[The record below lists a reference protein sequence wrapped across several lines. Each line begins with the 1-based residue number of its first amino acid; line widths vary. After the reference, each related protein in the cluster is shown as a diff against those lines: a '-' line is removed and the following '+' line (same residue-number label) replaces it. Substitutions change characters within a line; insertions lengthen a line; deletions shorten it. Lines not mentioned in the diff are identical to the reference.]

1 MATSSNISWLKTIRT
16 KIITATIV
24 TTTLV
29 LGVSGYFAYKYTET
43 SKSQELQQL
52 AEVTADRLSQHLEVP
67 MWDVDYDQVGK
78 LLEAEMKELK
88 IAGIAVR
95 DEDKKSLFSARERN
109 NQGGVVESQGN
120 LTGNYVNAT
129 REVKRGDKI
138 IGNVNVILT
147 PSYLKLELL
156 QFAQGIGGIV
166 IILNLVML
174 IIIGTVLG
182 RVIVRPLKRL
192 AANAERIS
200 QGDLNQEIEIHSGD
214 EIGYLASTLNRM
226 QLSLRVAISRLTKK

>member
-88 IAGIAVR
+88 IGNPESLDTDIGPIINNISF
-95 DEDKKSLFSARERN
+95 KKLSEYIEKFTMA
-109 NQGGVVESQGN
+109 VVEG
-120 LTGNYVNAT
+120 
-129 REVKRGDKI
+129 
-138 IGNVNVILT
+138 
-147 PSYLKLELL
+147 
-156 QFAQGIGGIV
+156 
-166 IILNLVML
+166 
-174 IIIGTVLG
+174 
-182 RVIVRPLKRL
+182 
-192 AANAERIS
+192 
-200 QGDLNQEIEIHSGD
+200 
-214 EIGYLASTLNRM
+214 
-226 QLSLRVAISRLTKK
+226 